1 MSGFELFG
9 GTRARTC
16 VISTLDDITDH
27 YPITVLTTGFSLIVR
42 LAIVTLLLT
51 DRDVSTAYCWLSSNG
66 VDRDLLCGTVS
77 KRSAVGAC
85 DRCIWTHLWFIG
97 WISMLDVSIS

>member
-9 GTRARTC
+9 SSRARTC

-27 YPITVLTTGFSLIVR
+27 YPITVLMTGFSLIVR

-51 DRDVSTAYCWLSSNG
+51 ETFQPLTAGYL
-66 VDRDLLCGTVS
+66 
-77 KRSAVGAC
+77 A
-85 DRCIWTHLWFIG
+85 
-97 WISMLDVSIS
+97 MVSIAIYCAGLLVNVAPWVLVIGAFGLTRGSLGGFQF